1 MGGFLV
7 ETTASCKAG
16 RDSAHDRTWGDHAL
30 VLTPANISAVLGL
43 VNRPASR
50 PAHEGAATEVD
61 RALAACFRSGCRQV
75 RLRGDTDFAQTEHL
89 DRGNADA
96 RPLSLRPR
104 RRPEIGRLGG
114 RPPERAWRLLQRPP
128 RYEVHAWPRERPDN
142 VKEAVVIC
150 RGFANSNLFS
160 EPVAEFNYRPTA

>member
-1 MGGFLV
+1 
-7 ETTASCKAG
+7 
-16 RDSAHDRTWGDHAL
+16 
-30 VLTPANISAVLGL
+30 
-43 VNRPASR
+43 
-50 PAHEGAATEVD
+50 VD

-96 RPLSLRPR
+96 RPLSLRLR

-114 RPPERAWRLLQRPP
+114 RPPERARRLLQRPP
-128 RYEVHAWPRERPDN
+128 RYEVHAWPRATGN
-142 VKEAVVIC
+142 VKEAVVVR